1 MDSPKAPS
9 QKRRSDP
16 NAPISGKLN
25 SIEALDDRA
34 LDIHSINPSK
44 SEEFRQRGSLS
55 RSFKKSGS
63 RRKVIDPDSEDEEE
77 GRPKLKSSGQ
87 GYRSSRLQPTK
98 EHKHRSSSKR
108 LSKEDPTSS
117 SKRGSRISK
126 SPSRTLGRTSKS
138 PSRTL
143 GRTSKSPSRTRG
155 HSKSP
160 SRTRGHSKSPSRT
173 RGHSNSPSRTR
184 GHSNSPSR
192 TIGHPNSP
200 SRTLGKTPSHR
211 SSKNLSRTPPHR
223 SSKNLSR
230 TPSHRSSKNLSPSH
244 RSSKN
249 LSRGHSKRHHKNS
262 RPSFENRPAA
272 PLFGIDDDGA
282 IPRIIERKDD
292 PQKKRLLVGIILCLL
307 ILLGIAA
314 GVAWY
319 FLTQVN
325 EENVNT
331 NNPSTNNPSASSRM
345 PSEVPTLYPTTLSS
359 STPTNIPLLFDPPN
373 EEDCFNIRDQRPVRK
388 QDDMVQ
394 TPFGLDLDV
403 TVQEGTDT
411 QVWLEALT
419 EAVQQKLILDL
430 TGCSTL
436 QRKLELDS
444 NEHHRYLNENRFVI
458 GNANATGEF
467 QIEKECLPSAP
478 QPCFRYVVTMDLYL
492 KQALSNF
499 ELITLVLS
507 IVDPKDS
514 IQTFVERLGLGL
526 SGSFLNVAVVL
537 VGSTTEAPT
546 IQPSETPSVS
556 PSTKPSSM
564 PSSIPTAMPT
574 KQPTWVPSQF
584 PSHFPTY
591 QPSRN
596 PSLQPSKQ
604 PSSQPSLQPS
614 KQPSSRPSR
623 QPSNQPSNQ
632 PSSQPSKQ
640 PSLLPSV
647 PPSVTP

>member
-138 PSRTL
+138 PSRT
-143 GRTSKSPSRTRG
+143 
-155 HSKSP
+155 
-160 SRTRGHSKSPSRT
+160 

-272 PLFGIDDDGA
+272 PLLGIDDDGA

-546 IQPSETPSVS
+546 IQPSETPSMS

-574 KQPTWVPSQF
+574 KQPTP
-584 PSHFPTY
+584 FPTPFPTQAPSK

-647 PPSVTP
+647 QPSVAPPP